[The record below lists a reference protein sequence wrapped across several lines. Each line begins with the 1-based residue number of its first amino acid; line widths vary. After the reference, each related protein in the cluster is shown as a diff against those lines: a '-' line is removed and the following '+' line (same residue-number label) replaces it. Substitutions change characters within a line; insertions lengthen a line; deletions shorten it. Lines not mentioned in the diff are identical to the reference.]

1 MRMNWPALFLVLF
14 VAAPLLAEE
23 EDDWG
28 EESEWEEL
36 DEQQVDKKDKKE
48 VWPMM
53 LGTHSLPAGDFGFR
67 LSAGVQSSII
77 GAHVGVHDR
86 VDLLVDTFLPHK
98 DIGNTWMAGGG
109 VKVRVFG
116 HGNWA
121 YAFKFRVYGTFYTET
136 NESVVDLPE
145 TIAVWPSFMIGMNVK
160 EGCFYAE
167 IGTLL
172 NVHTFS
178 QSTKSYVFSAFPAHF
193 GGEIYITDWLHVFIN
208 VDIVLSPYFG
218 VFGLGIT
225 GPFQLIEGGFIFL
238 I

>member
-1 MRMNWPALFLVLF
+1 MRVTWLTIFLMLFF
-14 VAAPLLAEE
+14 AAPLLAED

-36 DEQQVDKKDKKE
+36 DENQGEKKDDKE

-53 LGTHSLPAGDFGFR
+53 LGTHTLPAGDFGFR
-67 LSAGVQSSII
+67 ISAGVQSLIV

-86 VDLLVDTFLPHK
+86 VDLLADTFLPHS

-109 VKVRVFG
+109 VKVRVYG

-121 YAFKFRVYGTFYTET
+121 YAFKFRVYGTFYSET
-136 NESVVDLPE
+136 NDTVKDLPE
-145 TIAVWPSFMIGMNVK
+145 SIAVWPSFMIGMNVK

-178 QSTKSYVFSAFPAHF
+178 ESTGSYVFSAFPAHF
-193 GGEIYITDWLHVFIN
+193 GGEIYITDWFHVFIN
-208 VDIVLSPYFG
+208 VDIVISAHFG
-218 VFGLGIT
+218 VFGLGLT
-225 GPFQLIEGGFIFL
+225 GPFQLIEGGFVFL